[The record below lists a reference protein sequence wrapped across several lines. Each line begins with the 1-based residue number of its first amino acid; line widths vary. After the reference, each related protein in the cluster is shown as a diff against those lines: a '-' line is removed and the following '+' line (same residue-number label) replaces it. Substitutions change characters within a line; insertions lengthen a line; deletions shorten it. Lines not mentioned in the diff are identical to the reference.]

1 MSLKPEIET
10 ASSPFD
16 VLLLILSLALLVG
29 SVVGF
34 YYFDTYPAWQRWLG
48 VLVAIAVAVGIAMQA
63 RMGKS
68 AFAFVRG
75 SQIEVR
81 KMVWPTRQETTQ
93 TTIAIMIVVML
104 LGLLLWGLD
113 SLLLQGTRFLTG
125 QGG

>member
-10 ASSPFD
+10 ESSPFD
-16 VLLLILSLALLVG
+16 LVLLFLSLALLVG

-34 YYFDTYPAWQRWLG
+34 YYFEAYPAWQRWGG
-48 VLVAIAVAVGIAMQA
+48 VLVAVAVALGIALQT
-63 RMGKS
+63 RMGRS
-68 AFAFVRG
+68 AYAFVRG

-81 KMVWPTRQETTQ
+81 KMVWPTKQETTQ
-93 TTIAIMIVVML
+93 TTIAIMIVVAL

-113 SLLLQGTRFLTG
+113 SLLLQGTKFLTG